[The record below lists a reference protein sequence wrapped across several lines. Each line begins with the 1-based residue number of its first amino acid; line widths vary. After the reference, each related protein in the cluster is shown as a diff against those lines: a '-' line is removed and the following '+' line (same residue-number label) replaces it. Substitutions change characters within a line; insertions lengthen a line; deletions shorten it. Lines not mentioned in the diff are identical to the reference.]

1 MAYDYREE
9 MKNDIKEWIKYNRE
23 DLEITPDNRDEVFEE
38 IEEQLWVE
46 DSVTGNASGSYTFN
60 RYKAKEYVE
69 ENYKL
74 VITAL
79 KEFGYDLNHLDK
91 KIEDE
96 EWEYLDVTIRCYLL
110 NDVLSEVLDEIME
123 GEENG

>member
-1 MAYDYREE
+1 MAYDYKEE

-23 DLEITPDNRDEVFEE
+23 DLEITPDNRDEIFEE

-46 DSVTGNASGSYTFN
+46 DSVTGNGSGSYTFN
-60 RYKAKEYVE
+60 TYKAREYVE

-79 KEFGYDLNHLDK
+79 KEFGYDLNHLDE
-91 KIEDE
+91 KIKDE
-96 EWEYLDVTIRCYLL
+96 AWEYLDVTIRCYLL
-110 NDVLSEVLDEIME
+110 NSVLSEVLDEIME
-123 GEENG
+123 EE

>member
-1 MAYDYREE
+1 MAYDYRKE
-9 MKNDIKEWIKYNRE
+9 MKNDIEEWI
-23 DLEITPDNRDEVFEE
+23 DDNRDYLDVDWKVLDDDDFEK

-60 RYKAKEYVE
+60 RNKAKEYVE
-69 ENYKL
+69 DNYKL

-91 KIEDE
+91 KIMDE

-110 NDVLSEVLDEIME
+110 NEILHEVLDEMKE
-123 GEENG
+123 DE